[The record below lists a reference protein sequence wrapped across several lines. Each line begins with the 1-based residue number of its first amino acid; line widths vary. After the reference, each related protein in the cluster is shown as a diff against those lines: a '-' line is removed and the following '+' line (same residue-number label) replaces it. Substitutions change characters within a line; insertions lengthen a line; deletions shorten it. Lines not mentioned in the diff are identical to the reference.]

1 MKGFGIMLA
10 IAVFGAALVTSR
22 PASAAEV
29 GCLYN
34 GSLHTCI
41 WYPGYPYANQHYGNG
56 LGAVGAIATAPLTL
70 AADVTTPLVTGRSVA
85 VSAAAGPDVAGPG
98 NYCATPAKTC
108 LLYEP
113 GWLGTGCSCRV
124 YGGRARGFVQ

>member
-1 MKGFGIMLA
+1 MKRFGIVLA
-10 IAVFGAALVTSR
+10 SAVFGAALVASR

-34 GSLHTCI
+34 GGLHTCV
-41 WYPGYPYANQHYGNG
+41 WYPGYGYEYPYGYG
-56 LGAVGAIATAPLTL
+56 LGALGAIATAPLTL
-70 AADVTTPLVTGRSVA
+70 AADVTAPLVTGRSVA
-85 VSAAAGPDVAGPG
+85 VSAAAGSGVAGSG
-98 NYCATPAKTC
+98 NYCATPVRTC

-113 GWLGTGCSCRV
+113 GWLGTGCSCWV

>member
-1 MKGFGIMLA
+1 MKRIGILMA
-10 IAVFGAALVTSR
+10 IAVFGAALMASR

-29 GCLYN
+29 SCWYN
-34 GSLHTCI
+34 GGLHNCI
-41 WYPGYPYANQHYGNG
+41 WYPGYAYENPNGYG
-56 LGAVGAIATAPLTL
+56 LGVLGAIATAPLAL
-70 AADVTTPLVTGRSVA
+70 AADATAPLITGRSVA
-85 VSAAAGPDVAGPG
+85 VSTATGSGVAGSG
-98 NYCATPAKTC
+98 NYCATSVKTC